1 MLATAS
7 GRLHCKGLPLPPEG
21 QSKENQDWDSHPN
34 SQRWDYHDPAEQVS
48 FSGSVTAPHRVV
60 GYEET
65 PEDIFESRVRDG
77 REGDLVRVWCEYV
90 QWTAENKRS
99 DDELSVLAR
108 ACYALAGDSKHQNDI
123 RHLRLWVRHAAH
135 ISEAEKVFDF
145 LETEGIGLQHALLYE
160 AWASHLERQRK
171 FAAAEEQYQLGLQ
184 RKAEPEE
191 RLQSRYQ
198 EFQRRMCKRAA
209 RKGPK
214 QPRSS
219 RSERSSEPQKVPPLQ
234 APVEPPLATATAA
247 TEHFAVHEDTALQ
260 PCEDEVELP
269 VHDQVF
275 IPIPARTLAVE
286 VELPATQRLVRNE
299 EVPAAPRVLARI
311 GGTAEWK
318 AGVTTAWPSRG
329 MSGRRSSQA
338 SERSE
343 SRASLHSG
351 NVTSDL
357 TVGLRSLLAD
367 APVGRRDRRSS
378 SCGEIFEDPT
388 YTAELA
394 QREILAL
401 FATDTEAAVHA
412 APRAAPLRH
421 LGSGGWGNRDAR
433 EASPRRTSSAFE
445 ILEETDDI
453 FGR

>member
-7 GRLHCKGLPLPPEG
+7 GQLHCKGLPLPPEG
-21 QSKENQDWDSHPN
+21 QSKENQDWDLHPN
-34 SQRWDYHDPAEQVS
+34 SQPWDYRDPVEQVRL
-48 FSGSVTAPHRVV
+48 SGAVTASHRV

-65 PEDIFESRVRDG
+65 PEEIFEARVRDG

-90 QWTAENKRS
+90 QWTAENKQS

-108 ACYALAGDSKHQNDI
+108 ACYALAGDAKHQNDI

-145 LETEGIGLQHALLYE
+145 LEAEGIGRQHALLYE
-160 AWASHLERQRK
+160 AWAAHLERQRH
-171 FAAAEEQYQLGLQ
+171 FAEAQERYQLGLQ
-184 RKAEPEE
+184 RKAEPQE

-214 QPRSS
+214 QPRPS
-219 RSERSSEPQKVPPLQ
+219 RSARSSEPLEVPAKARNARHPP
-234 APVEPPLATATAA
+234 AVEPALATAATAA

-260 PCEDEVELP
+260 PCEDEEELP

-275 IPIPARTLAVE
+275 IPIPTRTLDVE
-286 VELPATQRLVRNE
+286 VELPATQRLLRNE

-311 GGTAEWK
+311 GTAEWK
-318 AGVTTAWPSRG
+318 AGSAWPR

-351 NVTSDL
+351 NVTSD
-357 TVGLRSLLAD
+357 TVGLRSLLA
-367 APVGRRDRRSS
+367 GGRSS
-378 SCGEIFEDPT
+378 SCEIFEDPT

-401 FATDTEAAVHA
+401 FATDTEAAAV
-412 APRAAPLRH
+412 PRGALRR
-421 LGSGGWGNRDAR
+421 GTGGWGNRDAR
-433 EASPRRTSSAFE
+433 EASPRRPSSAFE
-445 ILEETDDI
+445 IFEETDDI

>member
-21 QSKENQDWDSHPN
+21 QSKENQDWDWHPN
-34 SQRWDYHDPAEQVS
+34 SQPWDYHDPVEQVC
-48 FSGSVTAPHRVV
+48 FSRGAVTAPHRVV

-65 PEDIFESRVRDG
+65 PEDIFEARVRDG

-90 QWTAENKRS
+90 QWTAENKQS
-99 DDELSVLAR
+99 DDKLSVLAR
-108 ACYALAGDSKHQNDI
+108 ACYALAGDAKHQNDI

-145 LETEGIGLQHALLYE
+145 LEAEGIGQQHALLYE

-171 FAAAEEQYQLGLQ
+171 FAEAEEQYQLGLQ
-184 RKAEPEE
+184 RKAEPQE

-214 QPRSS
+214 QPRPS
-219 RSERSSEPQKVPPLQ
+219 SERSSELLGVPP
-234 APVEPPLATATAA
+234 AVEPPLATA

-311 GGTAEWK
+311 GSTAEWK
-318 AGVTTAWPSRG
+318 AGSSAAWPSRG

-351 NVTSDL
+351 NVTSD
-357 TVGLRSLLAD
+357 TVGLRSLLAES
-367 APVGRRDRRSS
+367 GRRSDRRS

-401 FATDTEAAVHA
+401 FATDTEAA
-412 APRAAPLRH
+412 APRGALRH
-421 LGSGGWGNRDAR
+421 LGNGGGNRDAR
-433 EASPRRTSSAFE
+433 EASPRRPSRSSSAFE
-445 ILEETDDI
+445 IFEETDDL